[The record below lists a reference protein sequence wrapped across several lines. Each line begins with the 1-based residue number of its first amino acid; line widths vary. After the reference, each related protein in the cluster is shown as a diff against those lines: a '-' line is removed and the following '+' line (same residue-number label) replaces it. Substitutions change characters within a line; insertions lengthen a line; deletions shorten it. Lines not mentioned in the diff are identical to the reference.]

1 MLVWRCTCEVK
12 GHLCESLPSFRHV
25 SPGGQTQLGGK
36 LLYSMSHLTG
46 PKSFFFLSWTVHK
59 CQRKTMWVLWP
70 HSPGWSRHATCVVFP
85 DSSRDAVMKLAWS
98 HLFEGTWWGGRA
110 EHQGVCSLS
119 GSWRCG
125 EKCGRWKRPPE
136 GLSENSQSME
146 SWLATW
152 LLSPLSTRVIA
163 WA

>member
-1 MLVWRCTCEVK
+1 MHLWGQMSLVWVA
-12 GHLCESLPSFRHV
+12 SLLQPHGSWG
-25 SPGGQTQLGGK
+25 SNSACQLGGK
-36 LLYSMSHLTG
+36 LLYSLNHLTG
-46 PKSFFFLSWTVHK
+46 PKFFVFCFFLK
-59 CQRKTMWVLWP
+59 LNCAQVLEEDDV
-70 HSPGWSRHATCVVFP
+70 SFVTSLTRMKQARHMFP
-85 DSSRDAVMKLAWS
+85 DSSRDAVMKLAWR

-125 EKCGRWKRPPE
+125 KKCGRWKRPPE
-136 GLSENSQSME
+136 GLSENSQSMG

-152 LLSPLSTRVIA
+152 LLSPLSARVIA

>member
-1 MLVWRCTCEVK
+1 MHLWGQRSLVWVA
-12 GHLCESLPSFRHV
+12 SLLPPCKSWGSNSAWWEAPLLNEPSHWAKVF
-25 SPGGQTQLGGK
+25 
-36 LLYSMSHLTG
+36 
-46 PKSFFFLSWTVHK
+46 FFFLSWTVHK

-85 DSSRDAVMKLAWS
+85 DSSHDAVMKLAWR

-125 EKCGRWKRPPE
+125 EKCGRWKQPPE